1 MLDVGRRGKGSSSS
15 MGKGAYTY
23 TMAQVAK
30 YPRTSHNTIE
40 NIPFGK
46 VLAEDPER
54 IVLECEC
61 PAKLVLGSW
70 TVAWLLWDDSF
81 ECSVCGKEF
90 IIRGMVSQ
98 RHSWM
103 EDYLERLEGKEAR
116 HEYYT
121 RLERS

>member
-1 MLDVGRRGKGSSSS
+1 
-15 MGKGAYTY
+15 
-23 TMAQVAK
+23 MARVAK
-30 YPRTSHNTIE
+30 HPRASHKAAE
-40 NIPFGK
+40 NIPFDK

-54 IVLECEC
+54 IVLECDC
-61 PAKLVLGSW
+61 SAKLVLSSW

-90 IIRGMVSQ
+90 IITGLVSQ

-121 RLERS
+121 RLERP

>member
-1 MLDVGRRGKGSSSS
+1 M
-15 MGKGAYTY
+15 T
-23 TMAQVAK
+23 QVAK

-40 NIPFGK
+40 IIPSDK
-46 VLAEDPER
+46 VLAKDPER
-54 IVLECEC
+54 IVLECDC
-61 PAKLVLGSW
+61 PTKLVLGSW

-98 RHSWM
+98 RYSWM
-103 EDYLERLEGKEAR
+103 EDYLERLEGREAR

-121 RLERS
+121 RLERAT